1 MKKQRNSILLIL
13 FILAVIALAGCGHE
27 HTFGDWRVE
36 IEPSCTE
43 EGTEI
48 RSCQCGE
55 IERRNLA
62 MTDHTDGS
70 WVTEKAPTCAEYG
83 IRKQRCVHC
92 TALLRTEALE
102 PIAHVAGEWIVDSV
116 PSCTEHGIKK
126 QQCVHCAVV
135 LHKETLEPTAHVA
148 GEWIVDTEPTTTQ
161 TGVKIQKC
169 TVCHITL
176 NTQTIPV
183 KSGIIVILDA
193 GHGGA
198 DPGEVVGSVQDK
210 HINLQIACKMKELLE
225 ASGITVI
232 MTREDDSFVSL
243 EDRARSAND
252 SEAAFFVSVHCNSYD
267 DNASVSGFE
276 VYYYQNKQAK
286 SLAAA
291 ICSDLE
297 ATGQLRMRGVK
308 TKELYVIKNTTMP
321 AILLEM
327 GFLTNEAERQKL
339 CTDEYQQMLAEVIA
353 SRIARF
359 LTQ

>member
-62 MTDHTDGS
+62 LIDHTDGL
-70 WVTEKAPTCAEYG
+70 WVTEKEPTC
-83 IRKQRCVHC
+83 
-92 TALLRTEALE
+92 TE
-102 PIAHVAGEWIVDSV
+102 P
-116 PSCTEHGIKK
+116 GIKK
-126 QQCVHCAVV
+126 QQCAHCAAV
-135 LHKETLEPTAHVA
+135 LRTDTLEPVGHVA

-176 NTQTIPV
+176 DTQTIPV

-193 GHGGA
+193 GHGGS
-198 DPGEVVGSVQDK
+198 DPGEVVGSVQEK
-210 HINLQIACKMKELLE
+210 HINLQIACKMKELLQAE
-225 ASGITVI
+225 GITVI

-243 EDRARSAND
+243 EDRARIANGSD
-252 SEAAFFVSVHCNSYD
+252 AAIFVSVHCNSYD
-267 DNASVSGFE
+267 DSAAVSGFE

-353 SRIARF
+353 FRIARF